1 MLTKRSWVGYAVL
14 ACGLLLL
21 VLPVTVAAKPK
32 EKAFK
37 VPAEKLFE
45 AVMAVAAE
53 EYQVTYSS
61 EKRKTVSF
69 NIGSGVVSLGMHCT
83 ASVKAEGKKSVLKLH
98 VGKSEGQV
106 FTLGAGGRVA
116 KKFFRQVQEMLK
128 EMAQTRDE

>member
-1 MLTKRSWVGYAVL
+1 MLTKRSWAGCTAL

-32 EKAFK
+32 EKVFK
-37 VPAEKLFE
+37 VPADKLFE

-53 EYQVTYSS
+53 EYAVTYSS

-69 NIGSGVVSLGMHCT
+69 NIGSGVISSGMHCT
-83 ASVKAEGKKSVLKLH
+83 ASVKAEGKNSVLKLH
-98 VGKSEGQV
+98 VGKREGQV
-106 FTLGAGGRVA
+106 FTLGASGRIA
-116 KKFFRQVQEMLK
+116 KKFFRLVQEMLK

>member
-1 MLTKRSWVGYAVL
+1 MRAKRSWVRCAVL

-37 VPAEKLFE
+37 VPADKLFE

-53 EYQVTYSS
+53 GYAVIYSS

-69 NIGSGVVSLGMHCT
+69 VVGRGILSSGMHHHLVQKPR
-83 ASVKAEGKKSVLKLH
+83 S
-98 VGKSEGQV
+98 
-106 FTLGAGGRVA
+106 
-116 KKFFRQVQEMLK
+116 RQPLLRRMNFPQ
-128 EMAQTRDE
+128 

>member
-1 MLTKRSWVGYAVL
+1 MLTKRSGVGCAVL

-37 VPAEKLFE
+37 VPADKLFE
-45 AVMAVAAE
+45 AVLAVAAE
-53 EYQVTYSS
+53 EYEVTYSS
-61 EKRKTVSF
+61 EERKTVSF
-69 NIGSGVVSLGMHCT
+69 NTGSAVTHWGMHCT
-83 ASVKAEGKKSVLKLH
+83 ASVEAEGEKSVLKLN
-98 VGKSEGQV
+98 VRKTKGQL
-106 FTLGAGGRVA
+106 FAWGAGGRVA